1 MKQARAEEKTV
12 DCQGFGN
19 LKIQR
24 NLEKA
29 KGLCGP
35 EVPDPRRVP
44 KKKSADWA
52 LMTVENGDIESN
64 GGFGLPSMIVL
75 WTS

>member
-12 DCQGFGN
+12 DCQGFGS

-24 NLEKA
+24 NWEKA

-35 EVPDPRRVP
+35 EVPDPRGVQ
-44 KKKSADWA
+44 KEKDW
-52 LMTVENGDIESN
+52 SKQ
-64 GGFGLPSMIVL
+64 
-75 WTS
+75 

>member
-12 DCQGFGN
+12 DCQGFGS

-24 NLEKA
+24 NWEKA

-35 EVPDPRRVP
+35 EVPDPRGVQ
-44 KKKSADWA
+44 KEKDWSKQREGR
-52 LMTVENGDIESN
+52 LLT
-64 GGFGLPSMIVL
+64 GL
-75 WTS
+75 